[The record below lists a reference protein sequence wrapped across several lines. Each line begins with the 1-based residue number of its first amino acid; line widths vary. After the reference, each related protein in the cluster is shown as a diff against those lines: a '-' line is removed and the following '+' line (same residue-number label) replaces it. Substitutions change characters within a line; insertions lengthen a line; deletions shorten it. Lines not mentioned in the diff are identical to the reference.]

1 MKTTDQNQST
11 YLSRRELLRLGL
23 TISPFLVAACAAPVL
38 MQAPAP
44 TAPAATLAPTL
55 APTVEPTAELIL
67 IPTATPAAAPAVAQT
82 LPPTPACADDDD
94 DPTPA
99 QTEGPYYTPN
109 TPERTSLLEAGISG
123 TNLTVSGTV
132 LTTNCQPV
140 ARALLDF
147 WHCDAA
153 GVYDNVGYKLRGH
166 QFTDEQGR
174 FLLETILPAVYPG
187 RTRHIHVKVQAP
199 DQPVL
204 TTQLYFPGEP
214 QNESDGIYNAALLMD
229 VQDVAQGKLA
239 TFNFVLQV

>member
-67 IPTATPAAAPAVAQT
+67 IPTATPAAASAVAQT

-123 TNLTVSGTV
+123 TNLTVSGAV

-153 GVYDNVGYKLRGH
+153 GVYDNVGYTLRGH

>member
-1 MKTTDQNQST
+1 MKTTDQNQRT

-23 TISPFLVAACAAPVL
+23 TISPLLVAACAAPALV
-38 MQAPAP
+38 QSPPASA
-44 TAPAATLAPTL
+44 TAATLTPA
-55 APTVEPTAELIL
+55 VESTTELIL
-67 IPTATPAAAPAVAQT
+67 IPTATAAADAVAQT

-109 TPERTSLLEAGISG
+109 TPERASLLEAGISG

-132 LTTNCQPV
+132 LTTACQPV

-199 DQPVL
+199 NQTVL

-214 QNESDGIYNAALLMD
+214 QNARDGIYNPALLMD
-229 VQDVAQGKLA
+229 VQEAGQAKVA
-239 TFNFVLQV
+239 TFTFVLQV

>member
-1 MKTTDQNQST
+1 MKTTNQNQST

-38 MQAPAP
+38 VPAP
-44 TAPAATLAPTL
+44 TSTAPAV
-55 APTVEPTAELIL
+55 TVEPTAELIL
-67 IPTATPAAAPAVAQT
+67 IPTATPTAGSAVAQT

-132 LTTNCQPV
+132 LTTACQPV
-140 ARALLDF
+140 ERALLDF

-166 QFTDEQGR
+166 QFADEQGR
-174 FLLETILPAVYPG
+174 FQLETILPAVYPG

-214 QNESDGIYNAALLMD
+214 ENESDGIYNAALLMD
-229 VQDVAQGKLA
+229 VQDGAQGKLA
-239 TFNFVLQV
+239 TFNFVLQI

>member
-1 MKTTDQNQST
+1 MKTNRPTQST

-23 TISPFLVAACAAPVL
+23 TISPFLVAACAAPALV
-38 MQAPAP
+38 QIPAP
-44 TAPAATLAPTL
+44 TAAALATV
-55 APTVEPTAELIL
+55 APTVEPTAALIL
-67 IPTATPAAAPAVAQT
+67 IPTATPAAAPVVAQT

-94 DPTPA
+94 DPTLA
-99 QTEGPYYTPN
+99 QAEGPYYTPN

-123 TNLTVSGTV
+123 TNLTVRGTV

-166 QFTDEQGR
+166 QFTAEQGR

-239 TFNFVLQV
+239 TFNFVL

>member
-1 MKTTDQNQST
+1 MKTNRPTQST

-38 MQAPAP
+38 VQAPAP

-67 IPTATPAAAPAVAQT
+67 IPTATPAAAPVVAQT

-99 QTEGPYYTPN
+99 QAEGPYYTPN

-166 QFTDEQGR
+166 QFTAEQGR
-174 FLLETILPAVYPG
+174 FLLATILPAVYPG

-214 QNESDGIYNAALLMD
+214 QNESDGIYNSALLMD

-239 TFNFVLQV
+239 TFNFVL

>member
-1 MKTTDQNQST
+1 MKTTARNQPT
-11 YLSRRELLRLGL
+11 YLSRRKLLRLGL
-23 TISPFLVAACAAPVL
+23 TISPRSVAACAAPAL
-38 MQAPAP
+38 LQTPAP
-44 TAPAATLAPTL
+44 SATAATTL
-55 APTVEPTAELIL
+55 APTVEPPMELIV
-67 IPTATPAAAPAVAQT
+67 IPTATTASAQAVAQT
-82 LPPTPACADDDD
+82 LPPTPACTDADD

-123 TNLTVSGTV
+123 TNLIVSGTV

-140 ARALLDF
+140 ACALLDF
-147 WHCDAA
+147 WHCDAV
-153 GVYDNVGYKLRGH
+153 GVYDNVGYRLRGH
-166 QFTDEQGR
+166 QFTNEQGR

-204 TTQLYFPGEP
+204 TTQLYFSGEP
-214 QNESDGIYNAALLMD
+214 QNESDGIYNSALLMD
-229 VQDVAQGKLA
+229 VQDIAQGKTA

>member
-1 MKTTDQNQST
+1 MKTTDQNQPN
-11 YLSRRELLRLGL
+11 YLSRRALLRLGL
-23 TISPFLVAACAAPVL
+23 TISPLLVAACAAPTLV
-38 MQAPAP
+38 QTPNVSATAAPLTP
-44 TAPAATLAPTL
+44 VVEPAA
-55 APTVEPTAELIL
+55 ELVL
-67 IPTATPAAAPAVAQT
+67 IPTATPAADTLAQT

-94 DPTPA
+94 NPTPA

-123 TNLTVSGTV
+123 TNLTVSGVV

-147 WHCDAA
+147 WHCDSA

-166 QFTDEQGR
+166 QFTDNQGR
-174 FLLETILPAVYPG
+174 FLLETILPALYPG

-214 QNESDGIYNAALLMD
+214 ENERDGIYNPALLMD
-229 VQDVAQGKLA
+229 VQEVGQAKAA
-239 TFNFVLQV
+239 TFTFVLQV